1 MNAAIKEQIFDI
13 VLKEALRESM
23 EREFKEI
30 DEMVI
35 DEPHEFSPQFE
46 KKMKKLINSIGR
58 KDRIKKFK
66 RIAVTTI
73 VSVAAAFGLIFGGL
87 LTQPEVY
94 AAVQNVFR
102 SVFDK
107 YDKYEYV
114 GEELTIENFDNS
126 IRLGYVPDGYCLSE
140 GLYSSFNVTL
150 FYTNK
155 SDEITFEYAIA
166 NGLVSYYDN
175 EHNSY
180 EAFNLNGIEYQYYK
194 SNDIDFDNKLIWY
207 EDGYVFGIYAHLS
220 KDELVEIA
228 ENLKK

>member
-1 MNAAIKEQIFDI
+1 MNATIKEQIFDI

-58 KDRIKKFK
+58 KDRIKKYK
-66 RIAVTTI
+66 RIAVRTI
-73 VSVAAAFGLIFGGL
+73 VSVAAALGLIFGGL

-102 SVFDK
+102 SIFDK
-107 YDKYEYV
+107 YDEYEFV
-114 GEELTIENFDNS
+114 SDELTIENFDNS
-126 IRLGYVPDGYCLSE
+126 IRLGYVPDGYCLSK
-140 GLYSSFNVTL
+140 GDYSPIDVTL
-150 FYTNK
+150 FYTSK
-155 SDEITFEYAIA
+155 TDKIIFEYGIA
-166 NGLVSYYDN
+166 YGTISYYDN

-180 EAFNLNGIEYQYYK
+180 EVFNLNGVEYQYYE
-194 SNDIDFDNKLIWY
+194 SNDVDFDNKLIWY
-207 EDGYVFGIYAHLS
+207 ENGYAFGIYAHFP
-220 KDELVEIA
+220 KDTLVEIA
-228 ENLKK
+228 ENLEK